1 MRNEN
6 ARLKEENEGWEYLV
20 REQTFSNRL
29 FHREPE
35 SEEGTGRT
43 QLDVLDEEMD
53 EEMDD
58 LNSDLN
64 DQTPTIEQEPIF
76 PRSTPTSRQPSR
88 RMDRVASSST
98 AFSEEPAEGM
108 DLAAEL
114 GRAGMSDEMK
124 PDAVEEENKKLREEV
139 KALQLY
145 CSKVGPSLDKAD
157 ARSSTGLSLRMDS
170 NISSMSITKP
180 SESVAPRRAQ
190 EVVCWMWSR

>member
-1 MRNEN
+1 
-6 ARLKEENEGWEYLV
+6 
-20 REQTFSNRL
+20 
-29 FHREPE
+29 
-35 SEEGTGRT
+35 
-43 QLDVLDEEMD
+43 MD
-53 EEMDD
+53 EELDD

-88 RMDRVASSST
+88 RMDRIASSST

-114 GRAGMSDEMK
+114 GRAGISDESK

-145 CSKVGPSLDKAD
+145 CSKVGPSLDNSIKLIAD
-157 ARSSTGLSLRMDS
+157 HRPDYRSGWIRTYPQCRLQDQASRS
-170 NISSMSITKP
+170 
-180 SESVAPRRAQ
+180 RRAG
-190 EVVCWMWSR
+190 RKR